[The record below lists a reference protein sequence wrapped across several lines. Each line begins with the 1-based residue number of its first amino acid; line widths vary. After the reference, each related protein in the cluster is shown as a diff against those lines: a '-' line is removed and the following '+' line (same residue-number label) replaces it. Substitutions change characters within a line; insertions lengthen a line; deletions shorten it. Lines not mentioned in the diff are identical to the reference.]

1 MSPSSRLAFVRDLN
15 ALIHTA
21 FNMGVL
27 AQAELS
33 LTSKH
38 GIVPTLHSSSEPS
51 HPFFA
56 LSTKVHFDEARRLL
70 LAHLDADSPPPAPS
84 PRPVRRYCT
93 RCGTRILPGEAFI
106 GDDDG
111 TGQRF
116 AHYRCYTPR

>member
-15 ALIHTA
+15 ALIHLA

-38 GIVPTLHSSSEPS
+38 GIVPTLHSASEPS
-51 HPFFA
+51 HPFFSV
-56 LSTKVHFDEARRLL
+56 STRVHFDEARRLL
-70 LAHLDADSPPPAPS
+70 LALLPLDSPPLATP
-84 PRPVRRYCT
+84 PRPARHYCT
-93 RCGTRILPGEAFI
+93 RCGTEILSGEAFV
-106 GDDDG
+106 GDGDG

-116 AHYRCYTPR
+116 AHFRCYTPR